1 MNESILQQ
9 QIVVYLKSKQDYY
22 LFRFFHCPNEGRRK
36 VWYLKKLK
44 AMGLKN
50 GVPDLILEFPKSK
63 FIYCEIKMPKGR
75 LSPAQRHWKMISSVL
90 GTPFFVL
97 QGTIDECKKQ
107 IDSIFKDYQYAKI
120 RKNGRRNINK

>member
-1 MNESILQQ
+1 VNESILQQ
-9 QIVVYLKSKQDYY
+9 QIVLYLKEKQNKY

-63 FIYCEIKMPKGR
+63 FVYFEIKMPKGR
-75 LSPAQRHWKMISSVL
+75 LSSAQRHWKVVSDIL
-90 GTPFFVL
+90 ETPFFVI
-97 QGTIDECKKQ
+97 QGTFDECKKQ
-107 IDSIFKDYQYAKI
+107 INKIFENYEYSKI
-120 RKNGRRNINK
+120 RKNGR

>member
-1 MNESILQQ
+1 
-9 QIVVYLKSKQDYY
+9 
-22 LFRFFHCPNEGRRK
+22 
-36 VWYLKKLK
+36 
-44 AMGLKN
+44 MGLKN

-63 FIYCEIKMPKGR
+63 FVYCEIKMPKGR

-97 QGTIDECKKQ
+97 QGTINECKKQ

-120 RKNGRRNINK
+120 RKNGRRNINKQIYKNN

>member
-1 MNESILQQ
+1 MQQ
-9 QIVVYLKSKQDYY
+9 EIVLYLKEKQYKY
-22 LFRFFHCPNEGRRK
+22 LFRFFHCPNEGKRK
-36 VWYLKKLK
+36 IWYLKKLK

-63 FIYCEIKMPKGR
+63 FVYCEIKMPKGR
-75 LSPAQRHWKMISSVL
+75 LSPAQRHWKVVSGIL

-107 IDSIFKDYQYAKI
+107 IDSIFKGYQYAKI
-120 RKNGRRNINK
+120 RKNGR

>member
-9 QIVVYLKSKQDYY
+9 QIVIYLTKKQYIY
-22 LFRFFHCPNEGRRK
+22 SFRFFHCPNEGKRK

-63 FIYCEIKMPKGR
+63 FVYCEIKMPKGR
-75 LSPAQRHWKMISSVL
+75 LSPAQKHWQLVSKFL

-97 QGTIDECKKQ
+97 QGTYEECREQ
-107 IDSIFKDYQYAKI
+107 IDNIFKKYRYAKI
-120 RKNGRRNINK
+120 KRK